1 MQLTH
6 VHVTNFRS
14 IEDSTEFEVGQLL
27 CLVGKNEAGKTAIE
41 QALSGLNPHPS
52 TPFTYDVERDYPRR
66 WLADYKE
73 RHPNEEAIVVSTKW
87 ALSAEEK
94 RRIAEK
100 IGASSILDA
109 PATIYRRYKDPEPQW
124 MIPINFK
131 TAVENLIAM
140 ENLDEEE
147 RKPLANADD
156 SPSLRKAL
164 EGIKEPT
171 TRQTRL
177 LERLNTFPGKTAV
190 DKTITEGVLQ
200 ILKPNLPQFM
210 YSSHYDRMVGQ
221 IRLDTF
227 DRRKAGQLAPPIEAG
242 EKVFVDFLEYAGT
255 SIAEIT
261 AANTYEGLNARCES
275 ASNKIT
281 AQLQEYWK
289 QNPHLEID
297 VRVTKAEPG
306 DPAPF
311 NEGVIARARVK
322 NLLHKVTVPFSERS
336 AGFVWFFS
344 FLVQFAQVRKTG
356 GNLILLLDEPGL
368 TLHGKAQADLLR
380 YFVEKLVPD
389 HQVIYTTHSPFMV
402 PPDDLPSVRIV
413 EDRLFELGP
422 GKWKSDGTKVRDDT
436 MATDRDTLF
445 PLQGALGYEITQ
457 TLFIGKHTL
466 LVEGP
471 GDILYLQAWSSA
483 LIRRGKPGLDRR
495 WTICPAGGI
504 DKIQPFVGLF
514 AGQKLNIA
522 ALTDYAKSD
531 KKKVES
537 LRQNKVMESDRLL
550 TFASI
555 LGFDEADIEDVLTPA
570 LYATILNQAFGLAG
584 ANELTAQKL
593 IDVDAGTTRLLKKAE
608 ACFRVLPPE
617 APEFDH
623 FTPADWLFQH
633 PGLLDGDT
641 PDVTETLQRADKVIS
656 ALNGLL
662 PKKKA

>member
-6 VHVTNFRS
+6 VQVTNFRS
-14 IEDSTEFEVGQLL
+14 IEDSTEFEVGQRL

-73 RHPNEEAIVVSTKW
+73 RHEDAEAVVVSTKW
-87 ALSAEEK
+87 AMSAEEK
-94 RRIAEK
+94 TAIAEK
-100 IGASSILDA
+100 IGASAILNT
-109 PATIYRRYKDPEPQW
+109 PVTVYRRYNDAEPRW
-124 MIPINFK
+124 EIPINFK
-131 TAVENLIAM
+131 AAVENLMAM
-140 ENLDEEE
+140 EKLDEEE
-147 RKPLANADD
+147 RGPLADAND
-156 SPSLRKAL
+156 STTLRKAL
-164 EGIKEPT
+164 EAIKEPT

-177 LERLNTFPGKTAV
+177 LEALGSFPGKTISGAV
-190 DKTITEGVLQ
+190 LEV
-200 ILKPNLPQFM
+200 LKPNLPQFM
-210 YSSHYDRMVGQ
+210 YSSHYDRMAGQ

-227 DRRKAGQLAPPIEAG
+227 DRRKLGQLAPPIDAG
-242 EKVFVDFLEYAGT
+242 ERVFVDFLEYAGT

-261 AANTYEGLNARCES
+261 AAKTYEGLNARCES

-322 NLLHKVTVPFSERS
+322 NTLHKVTVPFSERS

-413 EDRLFELGP
+413 EDRLFETGP
-422 GKWKSDGTKVRDDT
+422 GKWTSDGTKVRNDT

-531 KKKVES
+531 KKTFES
-537 LRQNKVMESDRLL
+537 LRQNKVMEGDRLL

-555 LGFDEADIEDVLTPA
+555 LGFDEADIEDVFTPA

-584 ANELTAQKL
+584 ANELTAKKL
-593 IDVDAGTTRLLKKAE
+593 LDVDAGTTRLLKKAE

-633 PGLLDGDT
+633 PGLLDGDA
-641 PDVTETLQRADKVIS
+641 PEVTETLERADKVIT
-656 ALNGLL
+656 ALNSLL

>member
-41 QALSGLNPHPS
+41 LALAGLNPHPS
-52 TPFTYDVERDYPRR
+52 TVFAYDLERDYPRR
-66 WLADYKE
+66 WLADYEE
-73 RHPNEEAIVVSTKW
+73 RHSKEQALIISTKW
-87 ALSAEEK
+87 KLSAEEEAA
-94 RRIAEK
+94 IAEE
-100 IGASSILDA
+100 IGAGAIGD
-109 PATIYRRYKDPEPQW
+109 TVRVYRRYEDDEPQW
-124 MIPINFK
+124 SVPIDLK
-131 TAVENLIAM
+131 AAVANLIAM
-140 ENLDEEE
+140 EKLDEEE
-147 RKPLANADD
+147 QKPLATVTD
-156 SPSLRKAL
+156 SGTLRTAL
-164 EGIKEPT
+164 EAIKERT

-177 LERLNTFPGKTAV
+177 LERMNSFP
-190 DKTITEGVLQ
+190 DKTIKGAVLQ
-200 ILKPNLPQFM
+200 VLKANLPQFM
-210 YSSHYDRMVGQ
+210 YSSHYNRMVGQ

-227 DRRKAGQLAPPIEAG
+227 SRRKQGQLQPPIEAG
-242 EKVFVDFLEYAGT
+242 ELVFVDFLEYAGT

-261 AANTYEGLNARCES
+261 AATTYEGLNARCES

-297 VRVTKAEPG
+297 VRVTKAEPQ
-306 DPAPF
+306 DPVPF

-322 NLLHKVTVPFSERS
+322 NTLHKVTVPFSERS

-344 FLVQFAQVRKTG
+344 FLVQFAQVRKSG
-356 GNLILLLDEPGL
+356 GNLVLLLDEPGL

-402 PPDDLPSVRIV
+402 PPDDLVSVRIV
-413 EDRLFELGP
+413 EDRLFETGP
-422 GKWKSDGTKVRDDT
+422 GKWISDGTKVRDDT

-457 TLFIGKHTL
+457 TLFVGKHTL

-471 GDILYLQAWSSA
+471 GDILYLQALSSA
-483 LIRRGKPGLDRR
+483 LIRRGRPGLDRR

-514 AGQKLNIA
+514 AGQKLDIA
-522 ALTDYAKSD
+522 VLSDYAKTD
-531 KKKVES
+531 KRKLES
-537 LRQNKVMESDRLL
+537 LRQNKIMESDRLL

-555 LGFDEADIEDVLTPA
+555 LGVDEADIEDVFTPA

-584 ANELTAQKL
+584 ANVLTAQKL
-593 IDVDAGTTRLLKKAE
+593 LDADAGTTRLLKKAE

-617 APEFDH
+617 AAEFDH

-633 PGLLDGDT
+633 PNLLDGTT
-641 PDVTETLQRADKVIS
+641 PDVTETLDRAEKVITI
-656 ALNGLL
+656 LNGLL
-662 PKKKA
+662 PKKKT